1 MSLEDL
7 PHVVELADMLQIG
20 ARNMNNRPLLEAAAD
35 SGRPV
40 LLKRGIMATVD
51 ELLEMADFIVARGND
66 RVVLCERGS
75 RTFEPS
81 TRNSLDLAAV
91 SEIQQ
96 RSEYPVLVDPSHGT
110 GHVDLV
116 LPVSLAAVAAGA
128 DGLIVEVHPD
138 PARALSDGSQSLP
151 AADLAGFMD
160 RVSAMAMAVG
170 RVV

>member
-1 MSLEDL
+1 
-7 PHVVELADMLQIG
+7 
-20 ARNMNNRPLLEAAAD
+20 
-35 SGRPV
+35 
-40 LLKRGIMATVD
+40 MATVD
-51 ELLEMADFIVARGND
+51 ELLEMADFIVARGNE
-66 RVVLCERGS
+66 RVILCERGS

-91 SEIQQ
+91 TEIHT
-96 RSEYPVLVDPSHGT
+96 RSDYPVVVDPSHGT
-110 GHVDLV
+110 GVSDLV

-138 PARALSDGSQSLP
+138 PPRALSDGSQSLR
-151 AADLAGFMD
+151 AADLGAFMD